1 MVRLLARR
9 RAMGEGDGES
19 VEAIN
24 MWTGAVLTHNRIGSA
39 ASARPTPR
47 VSPGAITHTAKGEA
61 HIKTGL

>member
-1 MVRLLARR
+1 
-9 RAMGEGDGES
+9 MGEGDGES

-24 MWTGAVLTHNRIGSA
+24 MWTGAVLRHNRIGSTA
-39 ASARPTPR
+39 TARPTPR